1 MNGVLVGACR
11 SKRSVEPLCSRLGFM
26 SVSLNLA
33 SVYSVNQSV
42 KKASCLYSDPIKTLK
57 LKNRNNQETV

>member
-42 KKASCLYSDPIKTLK
+42 KKSQLSLF
-57 LKNRNNQETV
+57 